1 MNRKLNCVNRPI
13 SIYSDARECLLVLSN
28 EKGLRGIAFAW
39 VCYCCLYMLWSYRS
53 FFTFWFLIKAAL
65 NERNL
70 YPIIVNV
77 NMGTSGK
84 EDERNLKHFHRQNCR
99 GYERSSKKEAFKHL
113 WKARVIIMGV
123 AGLHNCYLRRVVTTD
138 LRVWL
143 ERVYLL
149 GILKNY
155 IIYIYMK

>member
-1 MNRKLNCVNRPI
+1 M
-13 SIYSDARECLLVLSN
+13 
-28 EKGLRGIAFAW
+28 EKKTKGILTIF
-39 VCYCCLYMLWSYRS
+39 
-53 FFTFWFLIKAAL
+53 K
-65 NERNL
+65 
-70 YPIIVNV
+70 
-77 NMGTSGK
+77 
-84 EDERNLKHFHRQNCR
+84 DQNCR
-99 GYERSSKKEAFKHL
+99 GYERSSKKEALKHL

-155 IIYIYMK
+155 IIYTYMK